1 VTASRTSN
9 PAPPSGQIRTEL
21 LPLLR
26 LAGPLAANQA
36 GIVIMSLVDIAIVGR
51 VGPVALGAIGLA
63 NNVYSLGIIA
73 IGLMAGFEPLIAQA
87 IGAGHEARA
96 RHLLW
101 QGIWAG
107 VPITLLLSL
116 LLIAAPSALEPL
128 GVAHEIADTVRWCLI
143 ARMPGLPATVLIAIA
158 SIYLQ
163 AVGKPNSLVFSII
176 AANILNLL
184 ADLLL
189 VFGGGSLPRWTH
201 FLRSVPALGAP
212 GSALATSLSLLLQLA
227 IILCAVSRVS
237 AVQSDVSR
245 RPNFDEIRIAVRVG
259 TPIGINRCAD
269 VGVLLV
275 AGIVGGRIGSV
286 DLAAHQIA
294 MTLVNIIYTIAIGLA
309 GAGAVRVAYAVG
321 ARDEKRLGLAGRVAF
336 FSTLAIMLVLAL
348 PVLTLRTHIASLFTD
363 RPSIIDACGPL
374 IAWASLYLVVQ
385 GLKVVGGAVI
395 RGVGNTRAILLPT
408 LVGQYGVGL
417 PIAIALALVIGDGMP
432 GLWAGLTLGS
442 SCTAIALVLV
452 FRRLIVGSIVP
463 LEARAQR

>member
-1 VTASRTSN
+1 
-9 PAPPSGQIRTEL
+9 
-21 LPLLR
+21 
-26 LAGPLAANQA
+26 
-36 GIVIMSLVDIAIVGR
+36 
-51 VGPVALGAIGLA
+51 
-63 NNVYSLGIIA
+63 
-73 IGLMAGFEPLIAQA
+73 
-87 IGAGHEARA
+87 
-96 RHLLW
+96 
-101 QGIWAG
+101 
-107 VPITLLLSL
+107 
-116 LLIAAPSALEPL
+116 
-128 GVAHEIADTVRWCLI
+128 
-143 ARMPGLPATVLIAIA
+143 
-158 SIYLQ
+158 
-163 AVGKPNSLVFSII
+163 
-176 AANILNLL
+176 
-184 ADLLL
+184 
-189 VFGGGSLPRWTH
+189 
-201 FLRSVPALGAP
+201 VPALGAP

-259 TPIGINRCAD
+259 TPIAIHRCTD

-336 FSTLAIMLVLAL
+336 FSTLAIMLILAL

-363 RPSIIDACGPL
+363 RPSIIEACGPL

-385 GLKVVGGAVI
+385 GLKVVGVAVI
-395 RGVGNTRAILLPT
+395 RGVGNTRAILLPA

-442 SCTAIALVLV
+442 SCTAIALVVV

-463 LEARAQR
+463 LEDRAQP